1 MTRVRSF
8 TVLLG
13 VLASCSPQRAEP
25 SGRVEPV
32 ARTLPATALSP
43 VLPGL
48 EELAASA
55 PQGPSPERLAELR
68 DLLETGYLPGFA
80 QARSAAM
87 AQRAFGEAEDAD
99 WALEDAVVH
108 HEDAAM
114 RAQAAFLLGQRG
126 RKAAIP
132 ILMKRVKY
140 EADPVVQSWVAGALA
155 ALGCHGA
162 LDQLATMMGRED
174 SAQIAGAIAI
184 DVLRAAGVDPG
195 EAPSYQQLQAQC
207 LDLFAAWKR
216 TGVVPSE
223 VPADGSA
230 PAVPAIDGLEPLLR
244 ARLAQ
249 HLVALAHQPLR
260 PVDDCRFIF
269 QRLGVVGLRL
279 AERCVQASEPHPRN
293 HGLEIMLGLGRSA
306 SGVGGAVLP
315 LFDDELTGSVAMRV
329 AGAVGYGEA
338 LPYLLDRLGSA
349 HVEIR
354 AAAVAGLGL
363 LGDTNALP
371 ALLAR
376 LNDPNEIVDVRVEA
390 AAAIARLDVGRVF
403 LLERVQVGDYHEP
416 TLFELL
422 DGIDRDRAATRAA
435 ATGGR

>member
-1 MTRVRSF
+1 MTAARSVTF
-8 TVLLG
+8 LLG
-13 VLASCSPQRAEP
+13 MLASCSPKQ
-25 SGRVEPV
+25 VEPV
-32 ARTLPATALSP
+32 GPSEDSAPKLPPAALSP
-43 VLPGL
+43 VMPGL
-48 EELAASA
+48 EELAASGLQS
-55 PQGPSPERLAELR
+55 PTPERLAELR
-68 DLLETGYLPGFA
+68 DLLETGYLPGYA

-126 RKAAIP
+126 RRAALP

-162 LDQLATMMGRED
+162 LDQLAAMMGRED
-174 SAQIAGAIAI
+174 SAQVAGSIAI
-184 DVLRAAGVDPG
+184 DVLRAAGVEAG
-195 EAPSYQQLQAQC
+195 ESPSYQQLQGLC

-216 TGVVPSE
+216 VGVVPSD

-230 PAVPAIDGLEPLLR
+230 PAVPSVDELDPLLR
-244 ARLAQ
+244 ARLAE

-279 AERCVQASEPHPRN
+279 AERCVRASEPHPRN

-306 SGVGGAVLP
+306 AGVGGAVLP

-329 AGAVGYGEA
+329 AGAVGYREA
-338 LPYLLDRLGSA
+338 LPHMLHRLDSA
-349 HVEIR
+349 HVEVR
-354 AAAVAGLGL
+354 AAAVSGLGL
-363 LGDTNALP
+363 LGDTAALP

-376 LNDPNEIVDVRVEA
+376 LDDLNEIVDVRVEA
-390 AAAIARLDVGRVF
+390 AAAIARLDVGRSF

-422 DGIDRDRAATRAA
+422 DGVDRERAAARAA